1 LTLQQWRADWQHA
14 DTRRRVWALA
24 TPMILS
30 NLSVPLVGLVDTAVV
45 GHLQHAH
52 YLGAVAVGSM
62 LVTFVLWACG
72 FLRMGTTGFA
82 AQACGRA
89 DGQGLRLVLL
99 QALWLAVLIAIAVV
113 LLQRPLLELAL
124 RFIDSSPALIEQAR
138 LYVGI
143 RLLSLP
149 AALANLALIGWF
161 VGLQN
166 GRAPLYLLL
175 LVNLANVLLDILLV
189 MGLGW
194 GVAGV
199 AWATVISEYAG
210 LLLGLWLAAQLLRQH
225 AGQFRW
231 LDALRLRGAAPLLR
245 VNRDILLRTLALE
258 LVFYLLL
265 VQGARQGD
273 AVLAANAVLLN
284 FLMLA
289 SHGLDGLAH
298 AIEAL
303 GGHAIGRRD
312 RTALRRALVVSLGC
326 SLLMSIGFAL
336 AFMLLGPW
344 LIQLLTGLPEVREL
358 AVRYLPWLAL
368 LPLVAV
374 WGFLFDG
381 LFIGATRAREM
392 RNAMLGSVLLVYLP
406 LAWLLRDAGN
416 HGLWLGFHLFMLARG
431 LSLAGCFVWLWRRG
445 RWIPD

>member
-1 LTLQQWRADWQHA
+1 MTLQQWRADWQHA

>member
-1 LTLQQWRADWQHA
+1 MTLQQWRADWQHA

-189 MGLGW
+189 MGFGW

-199 AWATVISEYAG
+199 AWATVISEYTG
-210 LLLGLWLAAQLLRQH
+210 LLFGLWLALQLLRQH

-303 GGHAIGRRD
+303 GGHAVGRRD

>member
-1 LTLQQWRADWQHA
+1 MTLQQWRADWQHA

-52 YLGAVAVGSM
+52 YLGAVAVGST

-89 DGQGLRLVLL
+89 DGQALRLVML
-99 QALWLAVLIAIAVV
+99 QALWLAVLIAIAVM
-113 LLQRPLLELAL
+113 LLQRPLLDLAL

-175 LVNLANVLLDILLV
+175 LVNLANVLLDVLLV
-189 MGLGW
+189 LGLGW

-289 SHGLDGLAH
+289 AHGLDGLAH

-303 GGHAIGRRD
+303 GGHAMGRRD

>member
-1 LTLQQWRADWQHA
+1 MTLQQWRADWQHA

-52 YLGAVAVGSM
+52 YLGAVAVGST

-89 DGQGLRLVLL
+89 DGQALRLVML
-99 QALWLAVLIAIAVV
+99 QALWLAVLIAIAVM
-113 LLQRPLLELAL
+113 LLQRPLLDLAL

-175 LVNLANVLLDILLV
+175 LVNLANVLLDVLLV
-189 MGLGW
+189 LGLGW

-289 SHGLDGLAH
+289 AHGLDGLAH

-303 GGHAIGRRD
+303 GGHAMGRRD

-326 SLLMSIGFAL
+326 SLLLSIGFAL
-336 AFMLLGPW
+336 GFMLIGPW
-344 LIQLLTGLPEVREL
+344 LIHLLTGLPEVREL

-374 WGFLFDG
+374 WSFLFDG

>member
-1 LTLQQWRADWQHA
+1 
-14 DTRRRVWALA
+14 
-24 TPMILS
+24 M
-30 NLSVPLVGLVDTAVV
+30 
-45 GHLQHAH
+45 
-52 YLGAVAVGSM
+52 
-62 LVTFVLWACG
+62 
-72 FLRMGTTGFA
+72 
-82 AQACGRA
+82 
-89 DGQGLRLVLL
+89 
-99 QALWLAVLIAIAVV
+99 
-113 LLQRPLLELAL
+113 
-124 RFIDSSPALIEQAR
+124 
-138 LYVGI
+138 
-143 RLLSLP
+143 
-149 AALANLALIGWF
+149 
-161 VGLQN
+161 
-166 GRAPLYLLL
+166 
-175 LVNLANVLLDILLV
+175 
-189 MGLGW
+189 
-194 GVAGV
+194 
-199 AWATVISEYAG
+199 
-210 LLLGLWLAAQLLRQH
+210 
-225 AGQFRW
+225 
-231 LDALRLRGAAPLLR
+231 
-245 VNRDILLRTLALE
+245 
-258 LVFYLLL
+258 FYLLL

-303 GGHAIGRRD
+303 GGHAVGRRD